1 MNLALK
7 FAKLTTDVELDRN
20 IFVHA
25 VVRDLIVKK
34 MAGIDQYVK
43 SIRDTA
49 LLDELGLPYGDDY
62 FLVDI
67 SSGDYELLDQGLVVR
82 GSRLVYPHQFM
93 RDAYAGSF
101 TRLLMLLRSC
111 IQRGLSVKLRIDPL
125 RMWTDVRNYRGFI
138 GKERWYGEPFNIE
151 LLKDSDKTEQWTVHR
166 PVGQYH
172 GLHPVDTTIFRTSMM
187 APRQRQFMIEEF
199 TPLTNPTVSD
209 AGIPGFGSQYCVQR
223 FGHFIYDQEV
233 EAIVHLDGAVRTF
246 TIDEYIEVFVD
257 IEEQRVPDSKIGERH
272 KLFLVEG
279 RMDMAEA
286 YSLLY
291 EFFAYNYHIEE
302 YFSSTQPDA

>member
-1 MNLALK
+1 MKLDEFQAALEASPEIVELSTIIARELARRGEDIGTWLDRETHAGDAIEDLNSQRAELCALVEDLTETVDFSDRSSVASKAQYASLNLALK

-111 IQRGLSVKLRIDPL
+111 IQRGLSVKLR
-125 RMWTDVRNYRGFI
+125 
-138 GKERWYGEPFNIE
+138 
-151 LLKDSDKTEQWTVHR
+151 
-166 PVGQYH
+166 
-172 GLHPVDTTIFRTSMM
+172 
-187 APRQRQFMIEEF
+187 
-199 TPLTNPTVSD
+199 
-209 AGIPGFGSQYCVQR
+209 
-223 FGHFIYDQEV
+223 
-233 EAIVHLDGAVRTF
+233 
-246 TIDEYIEVFVD
+246 
-257 IEEQRVPDSKIGERH
+257 
-272 KLFLVEG
+272 
-279 RMDMAEA
+279 
-286 YSLLY
+286 
-291 EFFAYNYHIEE
+291 
-302 YFSSTQPDA
+302 